1 METITTASFTLV
13 ALLLYA
19 IGRVNV
25 QQIFDRDPYESRRTA
40 MKGSR
45 LLKVLVF
52 YQLLAAPSARGLVDA
67 IEDSLDAQAALGGT
81 VARNT
86 LSNALSQRDL
96 EQMIEGRDVP
106 ARSLQSL
113 PSEDG
118 QEVRADCR
126 SRCQFDQTLFGRLQL
141 GELSRE
147 DRRRQNDL
155 RPGLDA
161 RRAES
166 ICLHGRRPCS

>member
-1 METITTASFTLV
+1 LETITTASFTLG

-19 IGRVNV
+19 TGRVNV

-96 EQMIEGRDVP
+96 EQMIEAWMFLLGHYSP
-106 ARSLQSL
+106 CLQN
-113 PSEDG
+113 
-118 QEVRADCR
+118 RAIA
-126 SRCQFDQTLFGRLQL
+126 L
-141 GELSRE
+141 
-147 DRRRQNDL
+147 
-155 RPGLDA
+155 
-161 RRAES
+161 
-166 ICLHGRRPCS
+166 

>member
-1 METITTASFTLV
+1 LETITNASFTLG

-40 MKGSR
+40 VKGSR

-113 PSEDG
+113 PSEEDKG
-118 QEVRADCR
+118 REVFDNLSFVQNGHSEPDENVTTANPGNEVIRKTRFGSTRRCSCR
-126 SRCQFDQTLFGRLQL
+126 G
-141 GELSRE
+141 
-147 DRRRQNDL
+147 
-155 RPGLDA
+155 PY
-161 RRAES
+161 
-166 ICLHGRRPCS
+166 